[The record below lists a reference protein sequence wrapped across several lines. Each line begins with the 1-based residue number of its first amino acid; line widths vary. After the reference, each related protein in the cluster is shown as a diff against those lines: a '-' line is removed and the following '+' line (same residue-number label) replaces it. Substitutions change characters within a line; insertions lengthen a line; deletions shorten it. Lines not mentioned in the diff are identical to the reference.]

1 MASPFVWC
9 RSLRDCRSWRWTYI
23 IAVWG
28 APKCLT
34 SCDASFWA
42 DWRGWSSFASMSTRG
57 IRPRLRRHR
66 HRLANRPAPIR
77 AIQFRLA
84 DWLLASR
91 NRPPKL
97 ALLATPV
104 ALAERVGI
112 LIREGDTNPLVFRPP
127 DLQDGIKKTNKK
139 KQNNWKEKDGIALGK
154 SDGKDILF
162 CVCPCLFIVDVASVV
177 RKVCV

>member
-1 MASPFVWC
+1 
-9 RSLRDCRSWRWTYI
+9 
-23 IAVWG
+23 
-28 APKCLT
+28 
-34 SCDASFWA
+34 
-42 DWRGWSSFASMSTRG
+42 MSTRG

-104 ALAERVGI
+104 ALAERVEI

-127 DLQDGIKKTNKK
+127 DLQDGIKKKQKK
-139 KQNNWKEKDGIALGK
+139 TKQLMMFNVINIDGIVQGIQRL
-154 SDGKDILF
+154 LME
-162 CVCPCLFIVDVASVV
+162 VHRVAGIHK
-177 RKVCV
+177 RDFG